1 MRTFFISVLGALA
14 LTACTASTDRKSA
27 PEAIDTTEENAVEV
41 DATDFSGTPDPITY
55 ERKGGVIE
63 YEGAT
68 MGEYIS
74 PDNELPVVIDFNAT
88 WCGPCMRFK
97 PTFEKVA
104 SEYDGA
110 VFLSVDVDNNP
121 KAAEQFGVTNIPMI
135 TVHMPDGTTQT
146 YVGYMEEDEFRKF
159 LGI

>member
-1 MRTFFISVLGALA
+1 MRTFFISILSALA
-14 LTACTASTDRKSA
+14 LTACAPSADKKAAEETADETV
-27 PEAIDTTEENAVEV
+27 TETVAADEPAKAEPV
-41 DATDFSGTPDPITY
+41 TY
-55 ERKGGVIE
+55 ERKAGVIE
-63 YEGAT
+63 YDGAT
-68 MGEYIS
+68 MGELIS
-74 PDNELPVVIDFNAT
+74 PDTELPVVIDFNAT

-104 SEYDGA
+104 AEYDGA

-135 TVHMPDGTTQT
+135 TVLMPDGTTDSRI
-146 YVGYMEEDEFRKF
+146 GYMEEDEFRKF